1 MFKMYK
7 MSMENTEASSKSKQ
21 SPNPDPDREKYEI
34 SFQELVKQFLL
45 ALDNWPQPACSEYY
59 NQIIEGNLIEYLLS
73 LYEQFDEP
81 MFKSHSKKPADT
93 FNYSNFVLNIILA
106 EPNSVE

>member
-1 MFKMYK
+1 MN
-7 MSMENTEASSKSKQ
+7 MENTEASSKSKQ
-21 SPNPDPDREKYEI
+21 SPNLVREKYEI

-45 ALDNWPQPACSEYY
+45 ALENWPQPACSEYY

-81 MFKSHSKKPADT
+81 MFKSHQKTSRH
-93 FNYSNFVLNIILA
+93 F
-106 EPNSVE
+106 